1 MHLPRWNL
9 TIWTVVLSRRISN
22 VLWRKCA
29 VDKFIC
35 IASGEPERQQGG
47 INLRNQKI
55 KRMVGIAL
63 LMALVLIMQFLGGV
77 LTTASGFS
85 ISLVLI
91 PIVLGAA
98 VYGPSAG
105 AVLGAAFGAIVYI
118 NCVNGADLGGAMVF
132 QANPILCFAV
142 VMGKGI
148 LAGTAAGWVYRLFQ
162 KKNTYLAMLLAAIVC
177 PVVNTGVFVLCMM
190 TLFKDVLSA
199 WAEGGDVLTYVLTG
213 LVLANFVPELIINV
227 VFSPFGQTIS
237 RVAKK

>member
-1 MHLPRWNL
+1 M
-9 TIWTVVLSRRISN
+9 
-22 VLWRKCA
+22 
-29 VDKFIC
+29 
-35 IASGEPERQQGG
+35 
-47 INLRNQKI
+47 RNQKI

-105 AVLGAAFGAIVYI
+105 AILGATFGAIVYI
-118 NCVNGADLGGAMVF
+118 NCVNGTDMGGAMVF
-132 QANPILCFAV
+132 QASPVLCLLV

-148 LAGTAAGWVYRLFQ
+148 LAGLAAGGVYRLL
-162 KKNTYLAMLLAAIVC
+162 KGKNAYLAMLLAAIIC
-177 PVVNTGVFVLCMM
+177 PVVNTGTFIICMM
-190 TLFKDVLSA
+190 TFFTDVLSA
-199 WAEGGDVLTYVLTG
+199 WADGGDVIAYVLTG

-227 VFSPFGQTIS
+227 VFSPFGQTIA